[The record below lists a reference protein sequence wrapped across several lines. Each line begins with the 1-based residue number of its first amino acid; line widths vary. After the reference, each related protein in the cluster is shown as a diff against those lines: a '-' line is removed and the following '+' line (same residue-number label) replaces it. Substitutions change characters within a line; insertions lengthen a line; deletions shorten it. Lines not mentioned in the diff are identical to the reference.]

1 MEGYCVIPDDPTGV
15 NQLFA
20 GFEATAGASGSDCA
34 DCAAALAGDLYRL
47 MMLDENL
54 LAFSLS
60 SHCDQR
66 PRHAA

>member
-1 MEGYCVIPDDPTGV
+1 MDESSVIPDDPTGV

-20 GFEATAGASGSDCA
+20 GFEASASASGCA
-34 DCAAALAGDLYRL
+34 DSAEALAGDLYRL

-60 SHCDQR
+60 CHCDQTT
-66 PRHAA
+66 RHSA